1 MSKKE
6 KTEQTIKFVIGKEIY
21 DYLQFI
27 KKIPRF
33 ISPSNVYFE
42 YNKKYLSIKT
52 ICGDS
57 YCIKNIDIEVDTK
70 EKFILALDY
79 DMLNRLVTSSKGNDF
94 KFELSLNNNY
104 INNIKFSYG
113 NVKGTVVGIKP
124 IEEELEQFNYI
135 LNLNIDKTINIKK
148 AELDFMSS
156 RGLVYSQT
164 LTSSKEV
171 MLTYHKDSD
180 GLTIGSDDKVLI
192 TMYHTDTYKSKKPID
207 LIFPISYFS
216 LLSNISDKLA
226 DNTNVQ
232 LKYTENNIN
241 IITFDEKD
249 LGLFVSLPQ
258 IQMETNYEAYKN
270 FKEQKTIPFC
280 TNVNVDSFINTVT
293 NANILSNTDIIDIS
307 FTKGKGILATL
318 KNDYGEIKSKY
329 EDTKYKEKEDND
341 KKDKNKD
348 TKNKDKEQKNI
359 NILKSVDLQIYTS
372 LISTLLNCLK
382 DEKYIGINY
391 IAKNRENTPI
401 VVSAYNKEKNY
412 HYFVS
417 SVSLSLKV
425 DD

>member
-6 KTEQTIKFVIGKEIY
+6 KTEKTIKFVIGKEIY

-42 YNKKYLSIKT
+42 YNKKYLSIRT

-57 YCIKNIDIEVDTK
+57 FCIKNIKIDIDSK
-70 EKFILALDY
+70 ESFTLVLDY
-79 DMLNRLVTSSKGNDF
+79 DMLNKLVTSSKGNDF
-94 KFELSLNNNY
+94 KFEISLNSNY
-104 INNIKFSYG
+104 ISNVKFSYG
-113 NVKGTVVGIKP
+113 NVKGNVVGLKP
-124 IEEELEQFNYI
+124 IEEEVEQFNYV
-135 LNLNIDKTINIKK
+135 LNQNIDKTINIQK

-156 RGLVYSQT
+156 RGLVYNQT

-192 TMYHTDTYKSKKPID
+192 TMYSTDTFKSKKPID

-216 LLSNISDKLA
+216 LLANISDKLA
-226 DNTNVQ
+226 DNTKVQ
-232 LKYTENNIN
+232 LKYTDNSIN
-241 IITFDEKD
+241 IVTFDD
-249 LGLFVSLPQ
+249 DNLGIFVYLPQ
-258 IQMETNYEAYKN
+258 IQMESNYEVYKD
-270 FKEQKTIPFC
+270 FKSQKTIPFC
-280 TNVNVDSFINTVT
+280 KNINVNSFIDTIS

-329 EDTKYKEKEDND
+329 QDLKLKEKDDDKDN
-341 KKDKNKD
+341 N
-348 TKNKDKEQKNI
+348 TKNI
-359 NILKSVDLQIYTS
+359 NILKSVDLQMYTA
-372 LISTLLNCLK
+372 LISSLLNCLK

-391 IAKNRENTPI
+391 IAKSRENTPI

-425 DD
+425 ND